1 MKSWKKP
8 TISLLRALELTAYI
22 KVAARSDIC
31 WAGHFR

>member
-8 TISLLRALELTAYI
+8 IVSSLRALELTTYI

-31 WAGHFR
+31 WFAHFR